1 MSSSTKLENVGTVTS
16 STASGAAAGTAVAP
30 GYGTAIGAGLG
41 FLGGLFS
48 AWANSKSEEE
58 RMEALRKAANQL
70 NASYDKVG
78 EIFDTFYETYSP
90 GGSQADIDA
99 AARAISDF
107 DPTDYL
113 YGDDEGTDFKFSY
126 DKSVEDFLN
135 PYYEDVIDKSN
146 RKVSAS
152 AAGSALGRGTG
163 AAQAISE
170 NTTREYDNL
179 YNTALN
185 QYQTDRSQAYTEFTD
200 YISNMQKRLDSK
212 MQGDQWKIGQQRD
225 LGNEFLDWQSK
236 RAENE
241 ANLEQAKANAR
252 TQLTLASI

>member
-41 FLGGLFS
+41 LLGGLFS

-58 RMEALRKAANQL
+58 RMEALNNAANQL
-70 NASYDKVG
+70 DTSYDKVG
-78 EIFDTFYETYSP
+78 EIFDTFYDTYSP
-90 GGSQADIDA
+90 GGSQADIKEA
-99 AARAISDF
+99 AQAISDF

-185 QYQTDRSQAYTEFTD
+185 QYQTDRSQAYTEFID
-200 YISNMQKRLDSK
+200 YIRNMQNRLNSK
-212 MQGDQWKIGQQRD
+212 MQGDQWKIGQRRD

-236 RAENE
+236 KAENE
-241 ANLEQAKANAR
+241 ANLEQARANAK

>member
-58 RMEALRKAANQL
+58 RMEALRSAANQL

-78 EIFDTFYETYSP
+78 DIFNTFYDTYSP

-170 NTTREYDNL
+170 NTAREYDNL

-185 QYQTDRSQAYTEFTD
+185 QYQTDRAQAYTEFID

>member
-41 FLGGLFS
+41 LLGGLFS
-48 AWANSKSEEE
+48 AWANSSAEEE
-58 RMEALRKAANQL
+58 RMEALRNAANQL
-70 NASYDKVG
+70 NTSYDKV
-78 EIFDTFYETYSP
+78 ENIFSAFYDTYSP
-90 GGSQADIDA
+90 GGSQEDIDA
-99 AARAISDF
+99 AAQAISDF

-113 YGDDEGTDFKFSY
+113 YGDDTGKDFKFSY

-146 RKVSAS
+146 RKVTAS

-179 YNTALN
+179 YNTALGH
-185 QYQTDRSQAYTEFTD
+185 YQTDRSQAYTEFTD
-200 YISNMQKRLDSK
+200 YISNMQNRLNSK
-212 MQGDQWKIGQQRD
+212 MQGDQWKIGQQRE

>member
-16 STASGAAAGTAVAP
+16 STASGAAAGSAVAP

-48 AWANSKSEEE
+48 SWANSKSEEE
-58 RMEALRKAANQL
+58 RMDALNKAANQL

-78 EIFDTFYETYSP
+78 NIFNTFYDTYSP
-90 GGSQADIDA
+90 GGSQADIA
-99 AARAISDF
+99 AAAKAIGDF

-113 YGDDEGTDFKFSY
+113 YGDDKGTEFNFPY
-126 DKSVEDFLN
+126 DKTVEDFLN

-179 YNTALN
+179 YNTALGH
-185 QYQTDRSQAYTEFTD
+185 YQTDRSQAYTEFTD
-200 YISNMQKRLDSK
+200 YISNMQNRLNSK

>member
-1 MSSSTKLENVGTVTS
+1 MSSSTKLENAGTVAS

-48 AWANSKSEEE
+48 SWANSKSEEE
-58 RMEALRKAANQL
+58 RMNALKSAANQL

-78 EIFDTFYETYSP
+78 NIFQTFYDTYSP
-90 GGSQADIDA
+90 GGSQQDVKDA
-99 AARAISDF
+99 AQAISDF

-113 YGDDEGTDFKFSY
+113 YGDDEGNDYKFSY
-126 DKSVEDFLN
+126 DKSVEDFIN
-135 PYYEDVIDKSN
+135 PYYDDVIDKSN
-146 RKVSAS
+146 RKVTAS
-152 AAGSALGRGTG
+152 AAGAALGRGTG

-185 QYQTDRSQAYTEFTD
+185 QYQTDRNQAYTEFTD
-200 YISNMQKRLDSK
+200 YIGNMQNRLNSK
-212 MQGDQWKIGQQRD
+212 MQGDQWKIGQKQA
-225 LGNEFLDWQSK
+225 LGNSFLDWQSK
-236 RAENE
+236 KAENE
-241 ANLEQAKANAR
+241 ANLEQARSNAR
-252 TQLTLASI
+252 TQLTLAGI

>member
-48 AWANSKSEEE
+48 SWANSKSEEE
-58 RMEALRKAANQL
+58 RMEALNKAANQL

-78 EIFDTFYETYSP
+78 SIFDTFYSTYSP
-90 GGSQADIDA
+90 GGSQADIVA
-99 AARAISDF
+99 AAQAISDF

-113 YGDDEGTDFKFSY
+113 YGDDEGNDFKFSY

-146 RKVSAS
+146 RKVTAS

-185 QYQTDRSQAYTEFTD
+185 QYQTDRGQAYTEFTD
-200 YISNMQKRLDSK
+200 YISNMQNRLNSK

-236 RAENE
+236 KVENE